1 MISEEEL
8 SLLFGECCYLN
19 KKNIPKKKDESSLK
33 YLINKNM
40 TQSQC
45 IKLGILFEIILKQM
59 ILKLTNLKD
68 IKPKNIKGKKEMD
81 HLFVDEDNKII
92 YYAELKANINLDSEK
107 SKSTYKKCLEIFIQ
121 LKDEFPNYEIKWCL
135 LAFRYLNNNEI
146 PKVLKSKYNEIKDN
160 LYGINDYINL
170 LNINKSYIK
179 EEYIK
184 FLNLLA
190 DELINNS

>member
-8 SLLFGECCYLN
+8 IIILDECCYLN
-19 KKNIPKKKDESSLK
+19 KKTLKKRDESSLS
-33 YLINKNM
+33 YLIDKSM

-45 IKLGILFEIILKQM
+45 IKLGILVEKILRQI
-59 ILKLTNLKD
+59 ILKLTNFKD

-81 HLFVDEDNKII
+81 HLFVDEENKII
-92 YYAELKANINLDSEK
+92 YYAELKANINLDTEK
-107 SKSTYKKCLEIFIQ
+107 SKSTYKKILEIYKE
-121 LKDEFPNYEIKWCL
+121 LKNEFSNYEIRWCL

-170 LNINKSYIK
+170 LKINNLFTK
-179 EEYIK
+179 EEYIL
-184 FLNLLA
+184 FLNIIA
-190 DELINNS
+190 NKLINNS